1 MYNYMGAHYYDITT
15 SAAALGLPS
24 TMPQCVPRTK
34 TSGPIPL
41 DVYMYVLK
49 EERKYLYLYIKGCMC
64 PS

>member
-1 MYNYMGAHYYDITT
+1 MYNYMGGYYDITT

-41 DVYMYVLK
+41 DVCTYSQ